1 MSRRE
6 VAQAPSRAAG
16 GRVAAIDAVVSH
28 HMNPF
33 TSGVAKF
40 NQLLAEELG
49 VPLLS
54 LTDARVADLA
64 APLLSFKSAELSG
77 PERHALERLLDEFA
91 PDVAIRLFLHAL
103 VASPLE
109 QRLLERAVT
118 VFCGN
123 DEILARL
130 AASGAP
136 VVRAWAPGLVNDLRP
151 FNPAQVSVFSFG
163 MAHKIRADM
172 FARLRDLLDR
182 CGSSYAIRISNAT
195 HETSSLEDSQTVFDE
210 MHELFPAGLYFLGNL
225 SDVAVYNQLL
235 ETTFFAAFFREGVRA
250 NNTSIASAMEHGAV
264 VITNLDEHSPPSLV
278 HMDNVIDIQR
288 CDELPLDT
296 LTLRRLSVRAME
308 TAQAWSW
315 SQLVAALRD
324 AGG

>member
-1 MSRRE
+1 M
-6 VAQAPSRAAG
+6 
-16 GRVAAIDAVVSH
+16 
-28 HMNPF
+28 
-33 TSGVAKF
+33 
-40 NQLLAEELG
+40 
-49 VPLLS
+49 
-54 LTDARVADLA
+54 
-64 APLLSFKSAELSG
+64 
-77 PERHALERLLDEFA
+77 
-91 PDVAIRLFLHAL
+91 
-103 VASPLE
+103 
-109 QRLLERAVT
+109 T

-172 FARLRDLLDR
+172 FGRLRDLLDR
-182 CGSSYAIRISNAT
+182 AAAHTRYGSPTRSTRPRRWRTRRPSST
-195 HETSSLEDSQTVFDE
+195 RCTSSSP
-210 MHELFPAGLYFLGNL
+210 PACT
-225 SDVAVYNQLL
+225 SSATCRTSPSPTLL

-250 NNTSIASAMEHGAV
+250 NNTSIASAMERGAV